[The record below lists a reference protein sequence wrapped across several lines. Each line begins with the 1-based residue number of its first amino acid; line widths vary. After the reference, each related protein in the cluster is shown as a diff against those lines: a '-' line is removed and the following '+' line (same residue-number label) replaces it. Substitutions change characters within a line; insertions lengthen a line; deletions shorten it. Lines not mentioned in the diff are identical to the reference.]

1 MYLPWRVVV
10 AREHATADRYGA
22 LVTSDEYRRNR
33 RAKAEV
39 IWHLCGSHLRRA
51 GHAADLGAGTGII
64 RSVLE
69 VKTGKPLYGF
79 EIDTLF
85 VEVRDRMVAAD
96 VEQLPVPDDALD
108 FVLMNHLYEHVSDP
122 AALFREAFRV
132 LAPGGGAY
140 VTAGSRLAVMEPHYR
155 LPFLSWLPRPA
166 ASAYLRLSGRGHA
179 YEGIR
184 FLTYGPLRRLM
195 RQAGFTV
202 QDITEQAIDDLLGRT
217 WGEPWTGLWARA
229 GALPAGTRSRLL
241 RMASPQWFFLLQKPE
256 RRVVDVPGGGDA
268 GRGLA

>member
-1 MYLPWRVVV
+1 V

-22 LVTSDEYRRNR
+22 LVTSDEYRKSRK
-33 RAKAEV
+33 AKAEV

-64 RSVLE
+64 RAALE
-69 VKTGKPLYGF
+69 DKMDKPLYGF
-79 EIDTLF
+79 EIDTSF
-85 VEVRDRMVAAD
+85 VEIRDRMVAAD
-96 VEQLPVPDDALD
+96 VERLPVSDESLD

-166 ASAYLRLSGRGHA
+166 ASAYLRLSGRGGA

-184 FLTYGPLRRLM
+184 FLTYGPLCRMM
-195 RQAGFTV
+195 REAGFTV
-202 QDITEQAIDDLLGRT
+202 HDITERAIDELLGRT
-217 WGEPWTGLWARA
+217 WGEPWTDLWARA
-229 GALPAGTRSRLL
+229 GALSAGARSRLL
-241 RMASPQWFFLLQKPE
+241 RLASPQWFFLIQKPE
-256 RRVVDVPGGGDA
+256 HHVGETQGGGDVE
-268 GRGLA
+268 RGAE

>member
-1 MYLPWRVVV
+1 M
-10 AREHATADRYGA
+10 REHATANRYGA
-22 LVTSDEYRRNR
+22 LVTSEEYRKSRQ
-33 RAKAEV
+33 AKAEV
-39 IWHLCGSHLRRA
+39 VWHLCGSQLRRA

-64 RSVLE
+64 RAVLE
-69 VKTGKPLYGF
+69 EKMDKPLYGF
-79 EIDTLF
+79 EIDTSF
-85 VEVRDRMVAAD
+85 VEIRDRMVAAD
-96 VEQLPVPDDALD
+96 VERLPVSDDALD
-108 FVLMNHLYEHVSDP
+108 FVLMNHLYEHVFDP

-166 ASAYLRLSGRGHA
+166 ASAYLRLSGRGHR

-184 FLTYGPLRRLM
+184 FLTYGPLRRMM

-202 QDITEQAIDDLLGRT
+202 RDITEQAIDELLERT

-229 GALPAGTRSRLL
+229 GSLSPGARSSLL
-241 RMASPQWFFLLQKPE
+241 RLASPQWFFLLQKPE
-256 RRVVDVPGGGDA
+256 YPVAERHGGGES
-268 GRGLA
+268 GRGAE